1 MSYEKRIDEMV
12 GQHLAEFQR
21 ELSLAKQLGSQLRN
35 GEKVPMP
42 YGYPI
47 AVYRPTH
54 ICRLPQ
60 FKRFIARTGGKLS
73 NGVPRVLG
81 MQLDGQYIRGIY
93 NPGGC

>member
-1 MSYEKRIDEMV
+1 MSYEKRIEDLV

-21 ELSLAKQLGSQLRN
+21 ELSLAKQMGTQLRR

-60 FKRFIARTGGKLS
+60 VKRFIARTGGTLS
-73 NGVPRVLG
+73 NGVPRAISKQLVGEYVL
-81 MQLDGQYIRGIY
+81 GIY
-93 NPGGC
+93 NPVRC